1 MSDIPTPVLFMS
13 KYITGDTYLTSSHRI
28 RLYITSV
35 DPPDH
40 LTNNTKWNIQS
51 GGSSRKEKDI
61 ATVCTYTAN
70 NFLFICYTSLYPYSR
85 PAKVEPSG
93 QTQFIHNNPVGVV

>member
-13 KYITGDTYLTSSHRI
+13 KYTPSGTLPHLIESACISPH
-28 RLYITSV
+28 
-35 DPPDH
+35 PPRKK
-40 LTNNTKWNIQS
+40 KWAIQS